1 MPALAS
7 LVLLLAGPAR
17 AGDDIKLRWDA
28 PASCPVAS
36 FRAPLRRYLGAR
48 PAAGAGLPV
57 EIRLRQPG
65 PGRWQ
70 LDLDIP
76 GADPRRLT
84 AARCDTIADAAAF
97 IVAQALADAAAK
109 PPPPPTTS
117 PPVPPPTLPSPPDP
131 GPPSLPPDLI
141 PAPPAD
147 PTPPGTPAS
156 DPGSLAPPLD
166 PTLAPPLPPA
176 AELPLAPETAPSLDP
191 AIPPALDPPPTAPPA
206 RPPPPALRLAL
217 RLGGGLSGGALP
229 APAGE
234 LNLLLGLLG
243 PRWRLDLLA
252 RGVLPSRA
260 RSGLDPTIRAR
271 IGLWTLGARACF
283 VPARARARL
292 EFPLCAG
299 AELGQLLARS
309 EGLARNGRADLLWA
323 AVTASPAL
331 AWTPRPWLALI
342 LAAHLAV
349 PLIHH
354 DFLVRGLPRLHAL
367 GPVQAGG
374 SLAVEWR
381 FAPVRARPRP

>member
-1 MPALAS
+1 MPRLRAPATPALAC
-7 LVLLLAGPAR
+7 LVLLLAGQAAAR
-17 AGDDIKLRWDA
+17 EAVTLRWDA
-28 PASCPVAS
+28 PASCPAAA
-36 FRAPLRRYLGAR
+36 FHAPLRRYLGAR
-48 PAAGAGLPV
+48 APTSTLAVRARVREPA
-57 EIRLRQPG
+57 

-70 LDLDIP
+70 LDLGVRP
-76 GADPRRLT
+76 PR
-84 AARCDTIADAAAF
+84 A
-97 IVAQALADAAAK
+97 
-109 PPPPPTTS
+109 PPPP
-117 PPVPPPTLPSPPDP
+117 
-131 GPPSLPPDLI
+131 
-141 PAPPAD
+141 
-147 PTPPGTPAS
+147 
-156 DPGSLAPPLD
+156 
-166 PTLAPPLPPA
+166 
-176 AELPLAPETAPSLDP
+176 
-191 AIPPALDPPPTAPPA
+191 
-206 RPPPPALRLAL
+206 LRLAL

-260 RSGLDPTIRAR
+260 RSGLDPTVRAR

-309 EGLARNGRADLLWA
+309 EGLARNGRADLVWA

-331 AWTPRPWLALI
+331 AWTPRPWLALV